1 MAKRFFV
8 RAALCLGAAAVLAG
22 CGGVSAQEYSALQEE
37 RDQLLAQN
45 AQLEQDYE
53 ALREEYDALL
63 AEEEPREMVISGTFT
78 ATVRSLMPNYVLD
91 DFSPLTAVVTQF
103 QDSPF
108 TLNLREEV
116 ASQLQ
121 PGDSYVFTVEE
132 KRVEMLLDADGRIL
146 LPTPETAIPLY
157 NLQIISAV
165 RAEKED
171 LGMVCSH
178 LTAVPVD

>member
-108 TLNLREEV
+108 TLNLR
-116 ASQLQ
+116 
-121 PGDSYVFTVEE
+121 
-132 KRVEMLLDADGRIL
+132 
-146 LPTPETAIPLY
+146 
-157 NLQIISAV
+157 
-165 RAEKED
+165 
-171 LGMVCSH
+171 
-178 LTAVPVD
+178 